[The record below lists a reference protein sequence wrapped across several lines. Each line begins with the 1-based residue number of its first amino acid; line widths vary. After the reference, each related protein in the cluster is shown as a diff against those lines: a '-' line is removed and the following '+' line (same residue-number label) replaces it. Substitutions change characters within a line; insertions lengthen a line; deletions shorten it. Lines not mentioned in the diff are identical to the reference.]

1 MSFPLYYVIC
11 LISLFRKV
19 KFQRLGKKLTWF
31 LFTKVVSSQRMMLVV
46 NRPVSLTSVLCKV
59 IEKLISIRIMKYVDE
74 QGILSDNQFG
84 FRSGRNCEQMLVKF
98 FHLLCK
104 TLDDRKCNLVDG
116 IFLDFSSA
124 FDKVDHNLLL
134 TKLHSMG
141 IRGFLLQ
148 WIQDFLSQRKQRVVF
163 KGAVSDW
170 CSVTSGVPQGSVLGP
185 IFFVLFVNDINDVV
199 SSPLFQF
206 ADDHTVLRPI
216 LTM

>member
-1 MSFPLYYVIC
+1 M
-11 LISLFRKV
+11 
-19 KFQRLGKKLTWF
+19 
-31 LFTKVVSSQRMMLVV
+31 
-46 NRPVSLTSVLCKV
+46 
-59 IEKLISIRIMKYVDE
+59 DE

-148 WIQDFLSQRKQRVVF
+148 WIQDSLSQQKQQVVF

-206 ADDHTVLRPI
+206 ADDHTVHA
-216 LTM
+216 

>member
-1 MSFPLYYVIC
+1 MVPIY
-11 LISLFRKV
+11 KGGV
-19 KFQRLGKKLTWF
+19 KPEDDVG
-31 LFTKVVSSQRMMLVV
+31 SY
-46 NRPVSLTSVLCKV
+46 RPVSLKGILSKV

-84 FRSGRNCEQMLVKF
+84 FRSGSNCEQMLVKF
-98 FHLLCK
+98 FNSLCK

-116 IFLDFSSA
+116 IFLNFSSA

-141 IRGFLLQ
+141 IRGVRLQ
-148 WIQDFLSQRKQRVVF
+148 WIQDFLSQRKQRVHSSVF

-170 CSVTSGVPQGSVLGP
+170 CSVTYGIPQSSVLGP
-185 IFFVLFVNDINDVV
+185 IFFVFFVNDINDVV

-216 LTM
+216 LSERDHVALQNIHNIFQWTLRN